1 MSRFGEHKTNPA
13 LPATFLRAAFVALL
27 ALGGA
32 LSCGDSGTEPP
43 VATTVKVSPATPALT
58 ALGDTVRLKAEVLD
72 QNGQPLPGGWL
83 TWTSSAPAVATVEAS
98 GRVTAAANGS
108 ATITAMAGS
117 ATGTAA
123 VTVVQVVHAVS
134 VSPAADTLA
143 AFGDTLRLVAA
154 AADANGHAVAAS
166 EFAWASSD
174 TLVARVEASGRV
186 PAAANGRATIT
197 ATAGSATGTAAVTVA
212 QVVHAVSVSP
222 AADTLAALGDTL
234 RLVAQAADANGHAVV
249 ASEFAWASSDTLVV
263 RVEASGRV
271 TAAANGS
278 ATIRATAGSATGTA
292 AVTVAQVVDAVSV
305 SPAADTLAAFG
316 DTLRLVAKAADS
328 NGHAVAASEFAWA
341 SNDTLVARVDVS
353 GLVESVAQGSAVVT
367 ATASAVTGE
376 AVLRVVGTA
385 CTSYFELT
393 YADGGKDCIKVP
405 KVVFTFTPRGGR
417 ALTESRFDPTEVV
430 KIHFD
435 SEVVYLSE
443 SGEWR
448 DISKED
454 ILDMVEISGD
464 PPGYGFQHGLH
475 TDRVTADGPIDSALV
490 SVTNSGG
497 KTVVTIDSPYDPRTW
512 AGKIYANAGLYSIM
526 ITNFA
531 KRADVHKIVSSTS
544 VRSYLRATKT
554 LYHGEFGARYYNAT
568 SCDIEHRP
576 STASHAE
583 HGKRYGEADVLDLFA
598 EELKVSRSLP
608 AGAAFDEPGVPRIGR
623 LERTDPATRYVIDVA
638 FVVDN
643 PFFENVGGDWISYLR
658 NDIIGHVTKAYQDS
672 GVNVDYRVS
681 AIIPFSEYRQH
692 LLCDLPALGDLFIT
706 QTKVGDSYGWSSG
719 EAVALLELIPSVR
732 ARHPA
737 DLVIALIP
745 GGGGYA
751 SGAGAA
757 HSVNRYAMAR
767 WESFA
772 VVRGNPGVA
781 PAAPG
786 DQFSFSM
793 LLAHEIGH
801 VLGLHHDLDTLVESG
816 LAPEQLARPGVTAT
830 GFGYGYCWP
839 YGGQEYGTI
848 MSYCTWFPLFSSD
861 REVAISELCSDE
873 QRGDIVA
880 NVGFCANVPEDDDGV
895 IRLGGPV
902 KYGVTADAT
911 EALQYT
917 IGIASEYSERGVGP
931 LDLSTVSNAVAAA
944 RMETRH

>member
-1 MSRFGEHKTNPA
+1 MSRSGEHKTNPP
-13 LPATFLRAAFVALL
+13 LPATSLRAAFVALL

-32 LSCGDSGTEPP
+32 LSCGDSGTGPP

-83 TWTSSAPAVATVEAS
+83 TWTSSAPAVATVDAS

-108 ATITAMAGS
+108 ATITATAGS

-123 VTVVQVVHAVS
+123 VTVAQVMHAVS

-174 TLVARVEASGRV
+174 TLVARVDASGRV
-186 PAAANGRATIT
+186 TAAANGSATITATAGSASGTAAVTVAQVVHAVSLSPAADTLAALGDTLRLVAQAVDANGHPVASSEFAWASSDTVVARVAASGRVTAVANGSATIT

-222 AADTLAALGDTL
+222 ASETLAAYGDTL
-234 RLVAQAADANGHAVV
+234 RLIAEAADANGHAVA
-249 ASEFAWASSDTLVV
+249 ASDFAWASS
-263 RVEASGRV
+263 
-271 TAAANGS
+271 
-278 ATIRATAGSATGTA
+278 
-292 AVTVAQVVDAVSV
+292 
-305 SPAADTLAAFG
+305 
-316 DTLRLVAKAADS
+316 
-328 NGHAVAASEFAWA
+328 
-341 SNDTLVARVDVS
+341 DTLVARVDVS

-376 AVLRVVGTA
+376 AVLSVVGTA

-393 YADGGKDCIKVP
+393 YADGGSDCIRVP

-454 ILDMVEISGD
+454 ILDMVEISGG
-464 PPGYGFQHGLH
+464 PPGYQHGLH

-490 SVTNSGG
+490 SVTTSGG
-497 KTVVTIDSPYDPRTW
+497 KTVITIDSPYDARTW
-512 AGKIYANAGLYSIM
+512 DGKIYANASSYSIM
-526 ITNFA
+526 ITNLA
-531 KRADVHKIVSSTS
+531 KRADVHKIVNSTS
-544 VRSYLRATKT
+544 VESYLRATKT

-608 AGAAFDEPGVPRIGR
+608 AGAAFDESGVPRIGR
-623 LERTDPATRYVIDVA
+623 LERADPATRYVIDVA

-643 PFFENVGGDWISYLR
+643 PFFESAGGDWTSYLR
-658 NDIIGHVTKAYQDS
+658 DDIIDHVTKAYQDS
-672 GVNVDYRVS
+672 GVNVDFRVS
-681 AIIPFSEYRQH
+681 AIIPFSGYRQY
-692 LLCDLPALGDLFIT
+692 LLCDLPALDDLVIT
-706 QTKVGDSYGWSSG
+706 QTKVGDSYGWSG
-719 EAVALLELIPSVR
+719 GDAIALLELVPSIR

-781 PAAPG
+781 PATPIG
-786 DQFSFSM
+786 QFSFSM

-839 YGGQEYGTI
+839 YGEQKYGTI
-848 MSYCTWFPLFSSD
+848 MSYCNWLPLFSSN
-861 REVAISELCSDE
+861 REVAVSELCSDE
-873 QRGDIVA
+873 QRGDIIA
-880 NVGFCANVPEDDDGV
+880 NVGFCADVPEGDDGV

-902 KYGVTADAT
+902 KYGITADAT

-917 IGIASEYSERGVGP
+917 IGIASEYSEAGVAP
-931 LDLSTVSNAVAAA
+931 LDLSTVSNAVTAAGT
-944 RMETRH
+944 EGRH